1 LVDDPDDG
9 VALVEG
15 DDFAPPESLCD
26 GAVPVDALD
35 PEDPDESDDDELP
48 DELDPLDEPDLPD
61 DCAARESV
69 R

>member
-1 LVDDPDDG
+1 M
-9 VALVEG
+9 AFVEG
-15 DDFAPPESLCD
+15 DDFAPPSALFD
-26 GAVPVDALD
+26 GAELVDALD

-48 DELDPLDEPDLPD
+48 DEPEPLDEPDLPD